1 MPRLVA
7 LWWPVLTTVAQPQDP
22 SLVGWR
28 MVDRF
33 AGFRYEV
40 KGPHVVQS
48 GFHTAA
54 EKLADELGCFG
65 WIQDSEFRTVVGEA
79 RCAKTVADKFKA
91 FLREGHPTSEVEA
104 VDIYD
109 YPDTKIKLHFSHF
122 KRLGSDRV
130 TWFVGR
136 RPRRLRLEAHRS
148 AKVASMAYRWAGTRT
163 TPSPRAVLTRFVP
176 RSFPSPPHACR
187 DDHLRRWPE
196 GQEYPDGCDED
207 GCEPIVG
214 SGEEL

>member
-79 RCAKTVADKFKA
+79 RCAKTVADRFKA
-91 FLREGHPTSEVEA
+91 FVDSTLLAMNLSGVSRYLQRGPARE
-104 VDIYD
+104 
-109 YPDTKIKLHFSHF
+109 
-122 KRLGSDRV
+122 
-130 TWFVGR
+130 
-136 RPRRLRLEAHRS
+136 RPRGA
-148 AKVASMAYRWAGTRT
+148 
-163 TPSPRAVLTRFVP
+163 
-176 RSFPSPPHACR
+176 
-187 DDHLRRWPE
+187 
-196 GQEYPDGCDED
+196 
-207 GCEPIVG
+207 
-214 SGEEL
+214 

>member
-48 GFHTAA
+48 GFQTAA

-130 TWFVGR
+130 TC
-136 RPRRLRLEAHRS
+136 
-148 AKVASMAYRWAGTRT
+148 
-163 TPSPRAVLTRFVP
+163 
-176 RSFPSPPHACR
+176 FPAPPHACR

>member
-1 MPRLVA
+1 MPGRLA

-91 FLREGHPTSEVEA
+91 FLKEGHPTSEVES

-130 TWFVGR
+130 TC
-136 RPRRLRLEAHRS
+136 
-148 AKVASMAYRWAGTRT
+148 
-163 TPSPRAVLTRFVP
+163 
-176 RSFPSPPHACR
+176 FPAPPHQCR

-196 GQEYPDGCDED
+196 GQEYPDGCDAD

>member
-1 MPRLVA
+1 M
-7 LWWPVLTTVAQPQDP
+7 LTEIGDPASWNDLASTKRTLAADHLGKPQQI
-22 SLVGWR
+22 R
-28 MVDRF
+28 R
-33 AGFRYEV
+33 R
-40 KGPHVVQS
+40 K
-48 GFHTAA
+48 
-54 EKLADELGCFG
+54 AD
-65 WIQDSEFRTVVGEA
+65 TTGEA

-91 FLREGHPTSEVEA
+91 FLREGHPTSEVES

-130 TWFVGR
+130 TC
-136 RPRRLRLEAHRS
+136 
-148 AKVASMAYRWAGTRT
+148 
-163 TPSPRAVLTRFVP
+163 
-176 RSFPSPPHACR
+176 FPSPPHQCR

-196 GQEYPDGCDED
+196 GQEYPDGCDEN

>member
-1 MPRLVA
+1 M
-7 LWWPVLTTVAQPQDP
+7 
-22 SLVGWR
+22 
-28 MVDRF
+28 
-33 AGFRYEV
+33 
-40 KGPHVVQS
+40 
-48 GFHTAA
+48 
-54 EKLADELGCFG
+54 
-65 WIQDSEFRTVVGEA
+65 VGEA

-130 TWFVGR
+130 TC
-136 RPRRLRLEAHRS
+136 
-148 AKVASMAYRWAGTRT
+148 
-163 TPSPRAVLTRFVP
+163 
-176 RSFPSPPHACR
+176 FPAPPHACR

-207 GCEPIVG
+207 GCEPVAG